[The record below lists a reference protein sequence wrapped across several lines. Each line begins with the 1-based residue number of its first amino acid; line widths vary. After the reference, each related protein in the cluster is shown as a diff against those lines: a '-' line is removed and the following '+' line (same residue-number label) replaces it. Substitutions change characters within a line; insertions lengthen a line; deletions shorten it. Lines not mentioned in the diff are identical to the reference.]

1 MRKLSS
7 FRAALLGGLCLLALV
22 SPLQAQD
29 PTTGF
34 SLGAGGIGATQAIN
48 PGQLVT
54 LPTGTEDLLFS
65 GETHQHT
72 MLFVAEPDQLVAGAD
87 LYLTVQSAISVAPE
101 WSQLTVSIND
111 QVIGTTALKAG
122 EPYPLKWSVPA
133 GMLQPGYNAVT
144 FTVDQA
150 HRVDC
155 SVDATYELW
164 TRIDPTQSGFVFPAA
179 QPLAADYTSLLAVA
193 RTANGMTQLNGL
205 VSGAE
210 GETEDALVAVFQTLA
225 IGASIDRP
233 QIDLSNTAGVGPGI
247 DVLTGSQIDLTR
259 RLSETGTQMSVGPGV
274 NIGRRADGRLVLA
287 IVANTD
293 PDFDAALKT
302 LAEGLHQ
309 AATGTSAGLAALER
323 MKGTPFAGEG
333 KVSFAQLGIDGRDF
347 GGRIFGQAVNF
358 RLPTDFY
365 PADYAQAEINLDALY
380 TSGLAPGAALQFKV
394 NGRIV
399 STLNLSGSRNGE
411 ARDRRLPIALSA
423 FRPGLNQLEVEAT
436 LPARM
441 DAECAPGTTANNGRR
456 LQLAGSSTIELP
468 TLARIGR
475 FPDLGALETSITG
488 RDRSAELVVVTPGTG
503 SADTRAA
510 ATFLTRLAY
519 ESGRVIPATF
529 SSALSLDEKSPLLIV
544 AAAGQLP
551 ADIRQSLP
559 VDLAANPV
567 APTYEFASALPSDT
581 TALPVQSSDQLVNL
595 PSVDMLTAEARS
607 VFNDVKSSL
616 YGLGMTVGLPVDGL
630 RDQQVVG
637 EAPVIGTDLLVA
649 QTLNRAG
656 TAPVTVLTGAT
667 GEQIAEALPGL
678 VESGWTRLDGS
689 ASALAST
696 GEKLQAVKAQDVQ
709 YYPGGDSS
717 LTNLRLVAAGWLS
730 NTPSLYVMLVLVAA
744 LLLGLVT
751 HILLIRTRRKM

>member
-1 MRKLSS
+1 MRELSS

-22 SPLQAQD
+22 SPLAAQE
-29 PTTGF
+29 PAGF
-34 SLGAGGIGATQAIN
+34 PLGALDVPAPQAVN
-48 PGQLVT
+48 PGQLVS
-54 LPTGTEDLLFS
+54 LPAGTEDLLFS
-65 GETHQHT
+65 GETQKHT
-72 MLFVAEPDQLVAGAD
+72 MLFVAEPGQLAGATD

-101 WSQLTVSIND
+101 WSQLSVAVND

-164 TRIDPTQSGFVFPAA
+164 TRIDPTQSGFAFAA
-179 QPLAADYTSLLAVA
+179 GQPVAPDYTSLLAAV
-193 RTANGMTQLNGL
+193 RTANGTTRLNGIIN
-205 VSGAE
+205 GAE

-233 QIDLSNTAGVGPGI
+233 DVDFSNAAGVGTGI
-247 DVLTGSQIDLTR
+247 DVITGPQGDVAGRLAATGSEIALA
-259 RLSETGTQMSVGPGV
+259 PGV

-287 IVANTD
+287 IVAGTD
-293 PDFDAALKT
+293 ADLDAALRT
-302 LAEGLHQ
+302 LGDGLQQ
-309 AATGTSAGLAALER
+309 AATGTAAGLAALER
-323 MKGTPFAGEG
+323 LKGVSFPADG
-333 KVSFAQLGIDGRDF
+333 KLTFAQLGVDGRDF
-347 GGRIFGQAVNF
+347 GGRIFSQVVNF
-358 RLPTDFY
+358 RLATDFY

-488 RDRSAELVVVTPGTG
+488 RDRSAGLTVVTPGTG

-519 ESGRVIPATF
+519 AAGRAIPATF
-529 SSALSLDEKSPLLIV
+529 SSAMSLDEKSPLLVV
-544 AAAGQLP
+544 AASGQLP
-551 ADIRQSLP
+551 ADIRQNLP

-567 APTYEFASALPSDT
+567 APTYEFATALPSEAT
-581 TALPVQSSDQLVNL
+581 TQPVRPADQLVNL
-595 PSVDMLTAEARS
+595 PSVDMLTAEARA
-607 VFNDVKSSL
+607 VFNDVRSSL

-630 RDQQVVG
+630 RNQEGVG

-649 QTLNRAG
+649 QTLNRSG
-656 TAPVTVLTGAT
+656 TAPVTVLTAAT
-667 GEQIAEALPGL
+667 SEQIAEALPGL
-678 VESGWTRLDGS
+678 VGAGWTRLDGS

-717 LTNLRLVAAGWLS
+717 LGNLRLVAAGWLS
-730 NTPSLYVMLVLVAA
+730 NTPSLYVMLVIVAA

-751 HILLIRTRRKM
+751 HILLVRTRRKL

>member
-7 FRAALLGGLCLLALV
+7 FRAALLGGLCLLALA

-29 PTTGF
+29 ALTAFPADT
-34 SLGAGGIGATQAIN
+34 LGLTAPQAIN
-48 PGQLVT
+48 PGQLVR
-54 LPTGTEDLLFS
+54 LPAGADDLLFS
-65 GETHQHT
+65 GETQKHT
-72 MLFVAEPDQLVAGAD
+72 MLFVAERGQLASGAD
-87 LYLTVQSAISVAPE
+87 LYLMVQSAISVAPE
-101 WSQLTVSIND
+101 WSQLTVAVND
-111 QVIGTTALKAG
+111 QVIGTTALQAG
-122 EPYPLKWSVPA
+122 DPHPLKWAVPA
-133 GMLQPGYNAVT
+133 GILQPGYNAVT

-164 TRIDPTQSGFVFPAA
+164 TRIDPTQSGFAFAA
-179 QPLAADYTSLLAVA
+179 GQPVAPDFTSLLAAV
-193 RTANGMTQLNGL
+193 RTANGTTKLNGI

-210 GETEDALVAVFQTLA
+210 GKAEDALVAVFQTLA
-225 IGASIDRP
+225 IAASIDRP
-233 QIDLSNTAGVGPGI
+233 DVDFSNAAGVGAGI
-247 DVLTGSQIDLTR
+247 DVITGPQGDVLRRLAATGSTIA
-259 RLSETGTQMSVGPGV
+259 LSPGV
-274 NIGRRADGRLVLA
+274 NIGRRSDGRLVLA
-287 IVANTD
+287 LVADTD
-293 PDFDAALKT
+293 ADLDAALDT
-302 LAEGLHQ
+302 LGQGLRQ
-309 AATGTSAGLAALER
+309 AATGTAAGLAALER
-323 MKGTPFAGEG
+323 LKGVPVPADG
-333 KVSFAQLGIDGRDF
+333 KLNFAQLGVDGRDF
-347 GGRIFGQAVNF
+347 GGRIFSQVVNF
-358 RLPTDFY
+358 RLATDFY

-488 RDRSAELVVVTPGTG
+488 RDRSAELMVVTPGTG
-503 SADTRAA
+503 SADSRSA

-519 ESGRVIPATF
+519 ASGRVIPATF
-529 SSALSLDEKSPLLIV
+529 SSAVSLDEKSPLLVV

-551 ADIRQSLP
+551 ADIRQALP
-559 VDLAANPV
+559 VDLAATPV
-567 APTYEFASALPSDT
+567 APTYDFASALPSET
-581 TALPVQSSDQLVNL
+581 TVPTGQSSDQLVNL
-595 PSVDMLTAEARS
+595 PSVDMLTADARA
-607 VFNDVKSSL
+607 VFDDVKSSL

-630 RDQQVVG
+630 RNLQVVG
-637 EAPVIGTDLLVA
+637 EAPVNGTDLLVA
-649 QTLNRAG
+649 QTLNRTG
-656 TAPVTVLTGAT
+656 TAPVTVLTAAT
-667 GEQIAEALPGL
+667 GEQIAEAMPGL
-678 VESGWTRLDGS
+678 VGAGWIRLDGS
-689 ASALAST
+689 ASALVST
-696 GEKLQAVKAQDVQ
+696 GEKLQAVKSQDVQ
-709 YYPGGDSS
+709 YYPGADSS
-717 LTNLRLVAAGWLS
+717 LGNLRLVAAGWLS

-751 HILLIRTRRKM
+751 HILLVRTRRKL